1 MPAAAKASYSAKLEA
16 SKPHNTAIMLRIA
29 LWSDLDAF
37 KHYHTATL
45 CIICCS
51 TLLRTSCILMHS
63 TIVAVPSKVMSCICM
78 VLHCSALQCRGG
90 RGLAGWWV
98 GQRGNWLHSDYNH
111 GPASGTSLGPGN
123 YAASAAAYVGK
134 TMHTDPFA

>member
-1 MPAAAKASYSAKLEA
+1 MINAKTGSYSAKLEA

-45 CIICCS
+45 CIICCF

-63 TIVAVPSKVMSCICM
+63 TIAAHCKVMRCICM
-78 VLHCSALQCRGG
+78 VLNCSSTV
-90 RGLAGWWV
+90 GLAGWWV